1 VVSSNTP
8 KNFIRVGF
16 ANYTSHFIGALISI
30 LLARWLG
37 PTAFGI
43 FSIGFYVLTIFG
55 MGFSGFDQ
63 SYVYFAVRFPKKEQD
78 IFMTFCTLKIGIAF
92 SIILLYSLLLLTPF
106 PWNPSGAGEKIIL
119 YGLIGGL
126 GMQFLLI
133 ALSAFQAREQF
144 HIYSRIKLLY
154 YVFLFFL
161 ILMGIQFNI
170 EDLHYYLL
178 MYIIPGI
185 LIMIIFK
192 NLWIFTSR
200 FRPEIAGKLWRFG
213 KWLIIT
219 HFIRMINL
227 RMDFFWL
234 TRYYSG
240 DILGQYS
247 ASLKLVNIF
256 VILIGTF
263 SVLLLPQASSMK
275 STRDFKIYWKEN
287 RKIIIFLL
295 ISWGVVFSL
304 SPFLIIIMYGPQY
317 LQAIPI
323 LRILLYSV
331 IPLIFAL
338 PIKYI
343 FLGMGK
349 TAYLLFVTVIQAL
362 SLIVIIPFL
371 ANKMGVIGIAYGKV
385 LSFFITLIFYLL
397 VYKFSKPYLLTQLH
411 AG

>member
-1 VVSSNTP
+1 
-8 KNFIRVGF
+8 
-16 ANYTSHFIGALISI
+16 
-30 LLARWLG
+30 
-37 PTAFGI
+37 
-43 FSIGFYVLTIFG
+43 
-55 MGFSGFDQ
+55 
-63 SYVYFAVRFPKKEQD
+63 
-78 IFMTFCTLKIGIAF
+78 MTYCTLKIGIAF
-92 SIILLYSLLLLTPF
+92 SVILFYSLLLLTPF
-106 PWNPSGAGEKIIL
+106 SWNPSGAGEKIIL

-126 GMQFLLI
+126 GMQFLLSYRFGLI
-133 ALSAFQAREQF
+133 PRQSCQIYART
-144 HIYSRIKLLY
+144 KLLY
-154 YVFLFFL
+154 YVFLLFL

-178 MYIIPGI
+178 MYTIPGI
-185 LIMIIFK
+185 LIVIIFRK
-192 NLWIFTSR
+192 LWICTSR
-200 FRPEIAGKLWRFG
+200 FKPEIAGKLWRFG

-219 HFIRMINL
+219 HFVRMINL

-234 TRYYSG
+234 SRYYSG

-275 STRDFKIYWKEN
+275 NTGDFKIYWKEN
-287 RKIIIFLL
+287 KKIIIFLL

-304 SPFLIIIMYGPQY
+304 SPYIIIIMYGPQY

-362 SLIVIIPFL
+362 LLAITIPIL
-371 ANKMGVIGIAYGKV
+371 ANKIGVIGIAYGKV

-397 VYKFSKPYLLTQLH
+397 VYKFSKPYLLTKLH
-411 AG
+411 GGKI